1 VLRYRSGRRKIVLV
15 GERRE
20 TTMSRWVRRQV
31 ERAMVRA
38 TEAMVEALSTFESAV
53 EVVLAGAA

>member
-1 VLRYRSGRRKIVLV
+1 LRYRLGWRKIVLV

>member
-1 VLRYRSGRRKIVLV
+1 MRYGSGRRKIVLV

-31 ERAMVRA
+31 ERAMARA
-38 TEAMVEALSTFESAV
+38 TEAMVEALTSAESAA
-53 EVVLAGAA
+53 EIILAGVA

>member
-1 VLRYRSGRRKIVLV
+1 LGWRKIVLV

-38 TEAMVEALSTFESAV
+38 TEAMVEALSTFESAA
-53 EVVLAGAA
+53 EIVLAGAA

>member
-1 VLRYRSGRRKIVLV
+1 MRYGSGRRKIVLV

-38 TEAMVEALSTFESAV
+38 TEAMVEALSTFESAA